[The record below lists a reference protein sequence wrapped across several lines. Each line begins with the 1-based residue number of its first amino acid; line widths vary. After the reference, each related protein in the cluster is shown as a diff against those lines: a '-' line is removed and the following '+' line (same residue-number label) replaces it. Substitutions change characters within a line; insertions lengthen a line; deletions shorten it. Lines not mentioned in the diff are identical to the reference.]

1 MEAIVRIAYPAGEQA
16 LGGLAGE
23 AIVRG
28 AAKVIPKVL
37 PQYMKSGLREAELAL
52 RPYMER
58 YLPKGMLSKRGGG
71 PGFTIAQKADPLS
84 SAAKMENIV
93 ESSFFGGT
101 PIKKFKFAQENAI
114 EDYAAAVTDD
124 IWKGIAGLPPSQRGE
139 AFIKSFD
146 IANDAFKATATG
158 LYKRVD
164 DLVGK
169 ELVDTTSAKK
179 WADLL
184 NAENIKMMGVGASE
198 AGDMLITKITKLPDR
213 LTFSTAS
220 ELRSR
225 LLKEE
230 SSLLGNDK
238 ARGIAR
244 KIVGILDD
252 SMEGAATKLSPDAKD
267 AWREANLFY
276 REGKEKFNNEF
287 MSRLVRQGKEQPELV
302 GKAIFQSG
310 EITQIRAAKQ
320 ILKDDPTTWQAM
332 KAGYWET
339 ILGKATDPSGKIIGK
354 TLHNQL
360 KTMGEETLKEIFTP
374 KERLVIDTFKKAVLT
389 TQAKTTAGGGSMLIQ
404 LMQAPALGAAITVWG
419 GFKQDPGTIMAGLT
433 ILTAPRI
440 LGKMMVSPKWQSLF
454 IKGLSTSKPIAM
466 PAIAKLAMGAIEMS
480 REKRGATREY

>member
-1 MEAIVRIAYPAGEQA
+1 
-16 LGGLAGE
+16 
-23 AIVRG
+23 
-28 AAKVIPKVL
+28 
-37 PQYMKSGLREAELAL
+37 
-52 RPYMER
+52 
-58 YLPKGMLSKRGGG
+58 
-71 PGFTIAQKADPLS
+71 
-84 SAAKMENIV
+84 
-93 ESSFFGGT
+93 
-101 PIKKFKFAQENAI
+101 
-114 EDYAAAVTDD
+114 
-124 IWKGIAGLPPSQRGE
+124 
-139 AFIKSFD
+139 
-146 IANDAFKATATG
+146 
-158 LYKRVD
+158 
-164 DLVGK
+164 
-169 ELVDTTSAKK
+169 
-179 WADLL
+179 
-184 NAENIKMMGVGASE
+184 MMGVGASE

-230 SSLLGNDK
+230 SSLVGNDK

-310 EITQIRAAKQ
+310 EITQIRMAKQ

-339 ILGKATDPSGKIIGK
+339 ILNKATDPTGKITGK
-354 TLHNQL
+354 MLHNQL
-360 KTMGEETLKEIFTP
+360 KAMGKETLNEIFTP
-374 KERLVIDTFKKAVLT
+374 KERLLIETFKKATLV
-389 TQAKTTAGGGSMLIQ
+389 TQTKATAGGGSMLIQ

-419 GFKQDPGTIMAGLT
+419 GFKQDPETIMAGLT

-440 LGKMMVSPKWQSLF
+440 LGKMMVSPKWQPLF

-466 PAIAKLAMGAIEMS
+466 PAIVKLAMGALEMA